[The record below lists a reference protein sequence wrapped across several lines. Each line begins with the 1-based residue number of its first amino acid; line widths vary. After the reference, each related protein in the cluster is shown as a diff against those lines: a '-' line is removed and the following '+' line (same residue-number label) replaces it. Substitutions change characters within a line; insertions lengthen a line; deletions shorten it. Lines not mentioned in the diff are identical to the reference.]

1 MWCHT
6 FSLSKIIRRYLKST
20 ASVDFTENIV
30 KDNLKSPYEATPKL
44 LFVVQQS
51 LLFVDL
57 NALEISSKLI
67 TSKKLTTFT
76 KFHKYRA
83 G

>member
-1 MWCHT
+1 M
-6 FSLSKIIRRYLKST
+6 
-20 ASVDFTENIV
+20 
-30 KDNLKSPYEATPKL
+30 
-44 LFVVQQS
+44 VQQS

-67 TSKKLTTFT
+67 TSKKLTIFT

-83 G
+83 GWADSNTNKIFTGMTFFRCQDVYENPQYEVFSHFKSHSLRRK